1 MPKHPT
7 VVVLTPGLGGD
18 YFGDVLAG
26 LSREIVAADG
36 RLIVVETLQE
46 HVRRTEV
53 SMDVP
58 FTLPL
63 ALDLANGFISLT
75 NAVDAEYLK
84 GLDATGFPVVVL
96 SGSQETPDSATTV
109 RPDNEAGTVAAVEH
123 LIGHGHSRIGFLGNL
138 AQRDIL
144 DRLDAYRDTLRAHGL
159 TPDPDLVFDAPEN
172 GEPGGVVAAHRVL
185 AGDERPTAL
194 MVATDRNAI
203 GLVRTLADNGLSVPR
218 DVAVAAFDNI
228 AAGAL
233 GSPALTSVE
242 ASADE
247 VGALAGRR
255 VLERMRGAAVPLA
268 TPHESRLVVRE
279 SCGCRVGAEYEQGE
293 VPASDPEVSRQRLL
307 DMLEALLLRDL
318 RTGDE
323 AADRASRDTVVAIV
337 ARVASM
343 LARGESVTPVQ
354 IQELVESLRSL
365 SCRPGALSGFADAL
379 TSHWSAAGSADAAV
393 ASATA
398 ARIAA
403 AVWKVQA
410 GASLH
415 RAEATDR
422 AIAEQYTVDAGLL
435 DTEGAD
441 PRDLTWLAGTHVNAG
456 VLALWDGGPESGRL
470 TVVGEHCTDGGPTL
484 VGTTLRTE
492 AFPPAQLVERATG
505 INREMCVVV
514 PVHTREREWGVLA
527 LVAPFETTSARETY
541 RHWAA
546 LLCAALESQRRE
558 DEVRRSAL
566 FDALTGLPNR
576 RLFVRQLDQALAR
589 RKRDGTPFAVLFM
602 DLDGF
607 KLINDSL
614 GHQMGD
620 KVLMAVGAAIDAQVR
635 AVDTAARFGGDEFV
649 ILLADT
655 DGTHALG
662 AASRI
667 QAALESVR
675 EIDGRE
681 VVTRASIGVASSAV
695 DYVTAEDVLR
705 DAEFAMYRAKA
716 AEPGSVAFFDESMRE
731 RAVEWASLATDVLTR
746 ATAHELKSHR

>member
-1 MPKHPT
+1 MPKHRT

-36 RLIVVETLQE
+36 RLVVVETLQD
-46 HVRRTEV
+46 HVRREDEMPTV
-53 SMDVP
+53 RFS
-58 FTLPL
+58 LPL
-63 ALDLANGFISLT
+63 AWDRADGVISLT
-75 NAVDAEYLK
+75 NAVDTAYLEQ
-84 GLDATGFPVVVL
+84 LSATGVPVVVL
-96 SGSQETPDSATTV
+96 SGSEESPDTAPTV
-109 RPDNEAGTVAAVEH
+109 RPDNAAGTIAAVEH
-123 LIGHGHSRIGFLGNL
+123 LIDHGHSRIGFVGNL
-138 AQRDIL
+138 GQRDVL
-144 DRLDAYRDTLRAHGL
+144 DRLGAYRDTLIAHGL
-159 TPDPDLVFDAPEN
+159 TPEPDLVFDSPEN
-172 GEPGGVVAAHRVL
+172 GEPGGVVAANRVL
-185 AGDERPTAL
+185 ACDERPTAL

-233 GSPALTSVE
+233 GSPPLTSVE
-242 ASADE
+242 AYTDE
-247 VGALAGRR
+247 VGALAGRHVMER
-255 VLERMRGAAVPLA
+255 VRGEA
-268 TPHESRLVVRE
+268 TALPMSHASRLVVRE
-279 SCGCRVGAEYEQGE
+279 SCGCRVGAEFEEEASAGE
-293 VPASDPEVSRQRLL
+293 ADGSPQRLL
-307 DMLEALLLRDL
+307 DMLQVSLLREL
-318 RTGDE
+318 RTGNE
-323 AADRASRDTVVAIV
+323 TADRVSRATVVAIV
-337 ARVASM
+337 AQVASM
-343 LARGESVTPVQ
+343 LVRGNSVTPLE
-354 IQELVESLRSL
+354 IQDLVESLRGL
-365 SCRPGALSGFADAL
+365 SCRPGALGRFADAL
-379 TSHWSAAGSADAAV
+379 TSHRSSAGAADAPGE
-393 ASATA
+393 SATA

-410 GASLH
+410 GASLSQS
-415 RAEATDR
+415 EATDR
-422 AIAEQYTVDAGLL
+422 AIAEQYSVDAGLL

-456 VLALWDGGPESGRL
+456 VLALWDDGPDSGRL
-470 TVVGEHCTDGGPTL
+470 TIVGEHGAHGERTL
-484 VGTTLRTE
+484 VGTTLRVE
-492 AFPPAQLVERATG
+492 DFPPEPLIDMATG
-505 INREMCVVV
+505 IDREMCVVI
-514 PVHTREREWGVLA
+514 PVRTREREWGVLA

-541 RHWAA
+541 RHWAE
-546 LLCAALESQRRE
+546 LLCAALESQPRDE
-558 DEVRRSAL
+558 EVRRSAL

-667 QAALESVR
+667 QAALASVR
-675 EIDGRE
+675 EIDGNE

-705 DAEFAMYRAKA
+705 DADFAMYRAKA

-731 RAVEWASLATDVLTR
+731 RAVQWASLATDVLTR
-746 ATAHELKSHR
+746 ATAHELKPHR